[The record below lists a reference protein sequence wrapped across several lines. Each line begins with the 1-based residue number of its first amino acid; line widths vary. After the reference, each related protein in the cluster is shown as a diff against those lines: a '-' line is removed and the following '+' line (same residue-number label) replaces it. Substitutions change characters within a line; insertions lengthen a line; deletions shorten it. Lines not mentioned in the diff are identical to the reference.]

1 MTTTIRA
8 WSTFELKALDEY
20 DDDKGDKRPRR
31 FSGIATTPSVD
42 RAGDIVEPEGA
53 EFALPIPFLWQHNS
67 ADPVG
72 WITSAKVTAKGI
84 TIEGEVASVD
94 EPPALKSRLEEA
106 WAMMKAGLVRG
117 LSIGFQSLESARIE
131 GSYARRYIKWSWLE
145 LSAVTIPMN
154 GDASITGIKA
164 ADTAVR
170 KAADTATRSPAS
182 GTTKKRASV
191 SVSAA
196 SKPGDSGS
204 RSATH
209 NSAAK
214 GQAMKISEQ
223 LAAFDT
229 RRKSATERM
238 DELMSLAG
246 QEGRTLDES
255 ETEEYDGLA
264 ADLKSIDA
272 HVERL
277 KAHESTMVARAVP
290 VTAGAGRPDT
300 AGSSVDI
307 GRGPIS
313 VRRNLPQG
321 TAFTRYAMAL
331 AVAKGNLMQA
341 ERLSQVWKDTP
352 EVNIVLRAA
361 VDAGTTSDTTWAGPL
376 VQYQDLVSE
385 FVDLLR
391 NATILGRMGSV
402 RRVPFNVRIPRK
414 TNGATGSFVGEGAP
428 VPVREVAFDNILL
441 PWSKASAI
449 VVITAE
455 LARLSNPSAEAL
467 VRQDLIDG
475 IAEFLDK
482 RLIDPA
488 FAGVANVSP
497 PSLTNGVTPRAAS
510 GATLAAIDDDVGAIM
525 QAYASTNQS
534 LATGVWVM
542 SPSLAITLSLLR
554 TNQDTPAFP
563 GMGMAG
569 GTFYGLPAITSNA
582 VAPSGSPGDQHLIL
596 VNQAEVLLADDGQM
610 MIDASMEASLQ
621 MNDAPS
627 TGAQSLVSLWQ
638 NGLVGVKVDR
648 WIYWTKRRSGAVQ
661 YIDGAQRYGS

>member
-1 MTTTIRA
+1 MNKPMTVLRA
-8 WSTFELKALDEY
+8 YSTFELKAMDEEY
-20 DDDKGDKRPRR
+20 GEDDKGNKRPRR
-31 FSGIATTPSVD
+31 FSGIATTPTVD
-42 RAGDIVEPEGA
+42 RAGDIVEPKGA

-72 WITSAKVTAKGI
+72 WITSAKVTSKGI
-84 TIEGEVASVD
+84 EVEGEVAQLD
-94 EPPALKSRLEEA
+94 EPPALKARLDEA
-106 WAMMKAGLVRG
+106 WAMLRAKLVRG
-117 LSIGFQSLESARIE
+117 LSIGFQSLESSRIE
-131 GSYARRYIKWSWLE
+131 GSYARRYTKWSWLE

-154 GDASITGIKA
+154 GDASITAIKA
-164 ADTAVR
+164 ADTA
-170 KAADTATRSPAS
+170 ALRSAS
-182 GTTKKRASV
+182 GAVSKRAPV
-191 SVSAA
+191 SLTASAR
-196 SKPGDSGS
+196 PGDSG
-204 RSATH
+204 RTSATR
-209 NSAAK
+209 NAAK
-214 GQAMKISEQ
+214 GQDEMKISEQ

-229 RRKSATERM
+229 RRKSMTGRM
-238 DELMSLAG
+238 DELMSLAA
-246 QEGRTLDES
+246 QEGRTLDEA
-255 ETEEYDGLA
+255 ETEEYDGLS
-264 ADLKSIDA
+264 ADLKSVDA
-272 HVERL
+272 HIERL
-277 KAHESTMVARAVP
+277 KAHEATMVSRAAP
-290 VTAGAGRPDT
+290 VTVQSGRPDSS
-300 AGSSVDI
+300 GSSVEI
-307 GRGPIS
+307 GRGPIA
-313 VRRNLPQG
+313 VARNLPKG

-414 TNGATGSFVGEGAP
+414 TSGSTGSFVGEGAP
-428 VPVREVAFDNILL
+428 VPVREVAFDNITL

-497 PSLTNGVTPRAAS
+497 PSLTNGVTARAAS
-510 GATLAAIDDDVGAIM
+510 GATLAAIDDDVGYIM
-525 QAYASTNQS
+525 QQYASSNQS

-563 GMGMAG
+563 GMGMNG
-569 GTFYGLPAITSNA
+569 GTFYGLPAITSGA

-627 TGAQSLVSLWQ
+627 SGAQSLVSLWQ

-648 WIYWTKRRSGAVQ
+648 WIYWTKRRAAAVQ

>member
-1 MTTTIRA
+1 MRA
-8 WSTFELKALDEY
+8 YAQFELKAYDE
-20 DDDKGDKRPRR
+20 DEKGDKPRR
-31 FSGIATTPSVD
+31 FRGIATTPSVD
-42 RAGDIVEPEGA
+42 RAGDIVEPKGA
-53 EFALPIPFLWQHNS
+53 QFSLPIPLLWQHD
-67 ADPVG
+67 AMDPIG
-72 WITSAKVTAKGI
+72 WITSAKVTDKGI
-84 TIEGEVASVD
+84 EVEGEIARVEAPASLSD
-94 EPPALKSRLEEA
+94 RLASAWSMIKS
-106 WAMMKAGLVRG
+106 GLVRG
-117 LSIGFQSLESARIE
+117 LSIGFQPLESEKIPN
-131 GSYARRYIKWSWLE
+131 SYSLRFMKWSWLE

-154 GDASITGIKA
+154 AEASIVAIKA
-164 ADTAVR
+164 ACSDTLPATGRKGVVRLSDGVR
-170 KAADTATRSPAS
+170 KPGVS
-182 GTTKKRASV
+182 GESV
-191 SVSAA
+191 
-196 SKPGDSGS
+196 KLNP
-204 RSATH
+204 
-209 NSAAK
+209 K
-214 GQAMKISEQ
+214 GNAVKISEQ
-223 LAAFDT
+223 LIQFDN

-238 DELMSLAG
+238 DGIMSKAAE
-246 QEGRTLDES
+246 EGRTLDVSES
-255 ETEEYDGLA
+255 EEYDTLGTEI
-264 ADLKSIDA
+264 KSIDA

-277 KAHESTMVARAVP
+277 KAHEQAMMQRAAAISP
-290 VTAGAGRPDT
+290 DAGRPMM
-300 AGSSVDI
+300 GSSVAI
-307 GRGPIS
+307 SSEPIS
-313 VRRNLPQG
+313 VRRNLPKG
-321 TAFTRYAMAL
+321 TGFTRYAMAL

-352 EVNIVLRAA
+352 EVNLVLRAA
-361 VDAGTTSDTTWAGPL
+361 VDAGTTSDATWAGPL

-402 RRVPFNVRIPRK
+402 RRVPFNVRIPRQ
-414 TNGATGSFVGEGAP
+414 TTGATGSFVGEGAP

-475 IAEFLDK
+475 IAEFLDR

-488 FAGVANVSP
+488 FPGVANVSP
-497 PSLTNGVTPRAAS
+497 PSLTHGVTPRAAS

-621 MNDAPS
+621 MKDDPS
-627 TGAQSLVSLWQ
+627 AGAQSLVSLWQ

-648 WIYWTKRRSGAVQ
+648 WIYWTKRRAGAVQ